1 MTLTLLD
8 LISHAFTREATR
20 RYIFDFFTK
29 FEILVSQS
37 FAKIHMVKFKVIKI
51 KVGIDIV

>member
-1 MTLTLLD
+1 MTSTLLD

-37 FAKIHMVKFKVIKI
+37 FAKINMVKFIVI
-51 KVGIDIV
+51 